1 MQARPENSMPIT
13 LFHHPFSRAA
23 NVVWMLEEAGVP
35 YQLRWIDMMGG
46 AQKSSELLALNPMG
60 KLPVLVDG
68 EVIVTESAAIALYL
82 ADRYAAGVLA
92 PALDD
97 PARGTFLR
105 WAFFTPSVMEPA
117 AAARTSGGEFN
128 VRAIGWG
135 NYDDMASATTSALAA
150 GPYILGER
158 FSMVDT
164 ILGGTLR
171 YMLMFKMM
179 EPTPLF
185 TDYVARLEARPAF
198 QRAKDRNAAVMAEH
212 GLTH

>member
-1 MQARPENSMPIT
+1 MQARPENSMSIT

-35 YQLRWIDMMGG
+35 YELHWVDMLGG
-46 AQKSSELLALNPMG
+46 AQKSSDLLALNPMG

-82 ADRYAAGVLA
+82 ADRYAAGRLA

-135 NYDDMASATTSALAA
+135 NYDDMMSATASALAA
-150 GPYILGER
+150 GPYVLGER

>member
-1 MQARPENSMPIT
+1 MQARPENSMSIT

-35 YQLRWIDMMGG
+35 YKLHWVDMLGG
-46 AQKSSELLALNPMG
+46 AQKSSDLLALNPMG

-82 ADRYAAGVLA
+82 ADRYAAGRLA

-135 NYDDMASATTSALAA
+135 NYDDMMSATASALAA
-150 GPYILGER
+150 GPYVLGER

>member
-1 MQARPENSMPIT
+1 MTVT

-35 YQLRWIDMMGG
+35 YQLRWVDMMGG
-46 AQKSSELLALNPMG
+46 AQKSSDLLALNPMG

-68 EVIVTESAAIALYL
+68 DVTVTESAAIGLYL
-82 ADRYAAGVLA
+82 ADRYAAGRLA

-135 NYDDMASATTSALAA
+135 NYDDMVSATASALAA

-185 TDYVARLEARPAF
+185 TAYVSRLESRPAF